1 MEAPSTILRIKG
13 FPELPCFETHRPDKN
28 CAPFW
33 AYRSGLVGYLRRKG
47 SLKSLNLID
56 HPCTSVTPG
65 NGTARHS
72 TLLVRPIQCHL
83 PWAGKQSEALLEG
96 AEHGVAATSAAGGGS
111 DAVTERRENCGRI
124 PPLLRIIVYYQYFM
138 INVCRYISPNTSPP
152 NPELGPFCGNGCCRL
167 IDILLHCC

>member
-1 MEAPSTILRIKG
+1 MEFALKSAVTSSLFG
-13 FPELPCFETHRPDKN
+13 ASVSSSHRP
-28 CAPFW
+28 W
-33 AYRSGLVGYLRRKG
+33 LSHVVGWQIAVALGDQLGDGFQKLPTRDPRTAA
-47 SLKSLNLID
+47 N
-56 HPCTSVTPG
+56 G
-65 NGTARHS
+65 NS